1 MLPHAAVDLWT
12 PEKFTQTSFS
22 LVEKSRRAFSFLP
35 YTLVTLWLLTFFM
48 KNCGQHMGNKTVKQ
62 TIKTEHQ

>member
-35 YTLVTLWLLTFFM
+35 YTLITLWLFDIFHEKLWTTYG
-48 KNCGQHMGNKTVKQ
+48 K
-62 TIKTEHQ
+62 